1 MKKYGEKNMKYS
13 YSDMKIFD
21 CCLIYLIT
29 PPTFPIFSTKSGT
42 SEAQTELLVREH
54 LPLTVLNC
62 IGPPCEV
69 AERLKRYPNIH

>member
-29 PPTFPIFSTKSGT
+29 PPTLSIFSTKVVPHS
-42 SEAQTELLVREH
+42 L
-54 LPLTVLNC
+54 
-62 IGPPCEV
+62 
-69 AERLKRYPNIH
+69 RLRQSY